1 MSVRCSPDAQAVSML
16 YYVRIPASEASRHPL
31 CCSKG
36 VALKKV
42 LLTILVFMFGATMAF
57 AQQNGTIGI
66 YADAAGTDCKLSG
79 TPGLLYVYFVHVNAV
94 GAMA

>member
-1 MSVRCSPDAQAVSML
+1 
-16 YYVRIPASEASRHPL
+16 
-31 CCSKG
+31 
-36 VALKKV
+36 
-42 LLTILVFMFGATMAF
+42 MFGATMAF